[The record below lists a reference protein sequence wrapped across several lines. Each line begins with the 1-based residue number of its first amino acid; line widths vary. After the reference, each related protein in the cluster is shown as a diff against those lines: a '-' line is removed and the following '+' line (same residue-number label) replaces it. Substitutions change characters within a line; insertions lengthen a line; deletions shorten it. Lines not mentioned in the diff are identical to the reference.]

1 MIDSC
6 VIGSTPENYENIMMS
21 EEASY
26 SFEDNGTSFI
36 DPKRSQLDSLI
47 TDS

>member
-6 VIGSTPENYENIMMS
+6 VIGSTPENYEKTMMI

-26 SFEDNGTSFI
+26 IFEDNGTPFI
-36 DPKRSQLDSLI
+36 DPKRSQLDNLI